1 MAKKRTFLGR
11 LWRLLLIKLPLALI
25 ALSLVSVIVLK
36 WCPIL
41 VTPTMIQRSIQFR
54 DDKKYHTH
62 YKWVRYK
69 NISPEMAR
77 AVMASEDNLFD
88 KHNGFDW
95 KAIKEARQEY
105 ESGKRQR
112 IRGASTISQQ
122 TAKNVFLFQS
132 RSWCRKGLEA
142 YFTVL
147 IEALWSKERIM
158 EVYLNVIEMGKGIY
172 GSEAA
177 AEQLFGTTAAKM
189 TRQQCCLIAAC
200 LPNPL
205 RRNAARPTS
214 YLMMRANQIAALEPK
229 LAYPDWVYHKE
240 AASENGKASARKSK

>member
-158 EVYLNVIEMGKGIY
+158 EVYLN
-172 GSEAA
+172 AA
-177 AEQLFGTTAAKM
+177 
-189 TRQQCCLIAAC
+189 
-200 LPNPL
+200 
-205 RRNAARPTS
+205 
-214 YLMMRANQIAALEPK
+214 
-229 LAYPDWVYHKE
+229 
-240 AASENGKASARKSK
+240 

>member
-95 KAIKEARQEY
+95 KA
-105 ESGKRQR
+105 
-112 IRGASTISQQ
+112 
-122 TAKNVFLFQS
+122 AKNVFLFQS

-229 LAYPDWVYHKE
+229 LAYPDWIYHKS
-240 AASENGKASARKSK
+240 AASKKEKSSAKKSK